1 MQDDEDE
8 RYITFLDPWLESYA
22 GAGQGSESGSG
33 SRTVTKKTRTLVACL
48 HNAFYVTHCL
58 YNSTFTSDLAGNVPA
73 FRYHTYQL
81 ESITVASPIL
91 YPWASYNIR

>member
-1 MQDDEDE
+1 METSDTSPSL
-8 RYITFLDPWLESYA
+8 IPGSSHML
-22 GAGQGSESGSG
+22 GQGRGR
-33 SRTVTKKTRTLVACL
+33 SRGQDLGLLPKRPVRWSLVYIMHSTLLTV
-48 HNAFYVTHCL
+48 